1 MLNPYLWLV
10 KHQPQY
16 PYGLTGSY
24 PTSSIGR
31 YQGVELADGDS
42 DGMAKAGIVGYYG
55 YHHGWFL
62 FLTLLTVLSWILSII
77 MILLYASKIVH
88 QHPFFL
94 GMPWGGCR

>member
-1 MLNPYLWLV
+1 MMLNPYLWLV

-42 DGMAKAGIVGYYG
+42 DGMANQ
-55 YHHGWFL
+55 GWDCG
-62 FLTLLTVLSWILSII
+62 ILS
-77 MILLYASKIVH
+77 
-88 QHPFFL
+88 
-94 GMPWGGCR
+94 